1 MILDRRVVPFKRWH
15 YDWLVGRGP
24 HAERDVLV
32 LVNGMVLDT
41 LERANSWTAVVDGDP
56 VACAGTLQQWPGRH
70 LAWAYITRG
79 TLPLMSWITDEV
91 QRNLAGVKGRIELTV
106 RKDFPVGQRWAR
118 TLGFEVE
125 TPLLRAFGPEGE
137 PHVGYVRFN

>member
-1 MILDRRVVPFKRWH
+1 MILERRVVPFKRWH
-15 YDWLVGRGP
+15 YEWLVQRGP
-24 HAERDVLV
+24 RAEHDVRVLV
-32 LVNGMVLDT
+32 GDMVLET
-41 LERANSWTAVVDGDP
+41 LEKSNSWTAVVDGDP

-79 TLPLMSWITDEV
+79 TLPLMPWITEEV
-91 QRNLAGVKGRIELTV
+91 RKNLAGVKGRIELTV

-125 TPLLRAFGPEGE
+125 TPVLKAYGPEQE
-137 PHVGYVRFN
+137 DHISFVRFN